1 MRLHRCAEGKKGER
15 ERLVHYRLF
24 FASAPTGGVNC
35 QLDAA
40 VFYADGRSGRRKL
53 ESSEFLESGLGKI
66 DFSPGSSGEKLI
78 RGLTFWEY
86 TYPVVCYFGKKL
98 VVIGI
103 YGFMQSVFL

>member
-1 MRLHRCAEGKKGER
+1 MRLHRRAEGRKGER

-53 ESSEFLESGLGKI
+53 ESSEFLESGL
-66 DFSPGSSGEKLI
+66 
-78 RGLTFWEY
+78 
-86 TYPVVCYFGKKL
+86 VGKKL